1 MVALTPWQV
10 VVAAYA
16 GTPGT
21 TAATAEATAI
31 ANAIG
36 PTRVMREVG
45 RTLTMWRWGIPAPS
59 IQVFPGLMSRGAKKF
74 THVVGHQ

>member
-1 MVALTPWQV
+1 MTSRPGVPRRTSDDGVPTMVALAPWHV

-21 TAATAEATAI
+21 TPATAEATAI

-45 RTLTMWRWGIPAPS
+45 RTLTM
-59 IQVFPGLMSRGAKKF
+59 
-74 THVVGHQ
+74 